1 MARRP
6 RELWSAS
13 YMFSYLMEQVLKAI
27 TGYGELLSP
36 AVLNEEKDRK
46 PVSVGLYPDRAF
58 LKCNSDFQ
66 IMKVILE
73 KAVSSFSE
81 KTGLSEETV
90 KSYFNIYAT
99 YVEESIDTDAIKK
112 LNRQLDFLELNNLL
126 FRIRNLRKS
135 CHWLR
140 KKSDSKLFQSG
151 LGEKNMPVSMLAE
164 IAAYPLRFKHKDS
177 WEVIR
182 ELSAVR
188 NEVRKQTA
196 MKKEEDVF
204 LKI

>member
-27 TGYGELLSP
+27 TGYGELLLP

-46 PVSVGLYPDRAF
+46 PVGVGLYPDRAF

-140 KKSDSKLFQSG
+140 KNRILNSFNQVWEKKICRFLCLRKLRHIHYVLNIKIAGKLYVNYLLSG
-151 LGEKNMPVSMLAE
+151 M
-164 IAAYPLRFKHKDS
+164 R
-177 WEVIR
+177 
-182 ELSAVR
+182 
-188 NEVRKQTA
+188 
-196 MKKEEDVF
+196 
-204 LKI
+204 